1 MEAEGDNIEW
11 FIYIGQENIPR
22 HVTHV
27 IVDVQV
33 IPADAFHRH
42 PNIVEVICHEDVEI
56 IEEMAF
62 TDCPSLKRFIMPGVK
77 IVEESAF
84 EDCTALTDVE
94 CGKLEIIEQWAFD
107 NCDDLRI
114 IKLPSVRIVQRG
126 AFWRCSSLREVKF
139 GSRLQRFDDGAFYK
153 CTSLERITI
162 PLKDGLITDDNIF
175 IECFALK
182 HVDLVEGTELHETVA
197 TLQLEEW
204 RKKMNEEIDS
214 INQILPN
221 APAGI
226 WHRVQEVV
234 ELDVGGKAQA
244 IRTWI
249 RSVLSKIVQYKAEH
263 RCVLREAETTLQFAL
278 PQDIMMSNVL
288 PFLAL
293 PSYAFEMDL
302 EDEDKASTT
311 LELPLPH
318 DIVMNNE
325 EPVSHYL
332 FYYHFFALLLVAV
345 FGLTGGLP
353 YASIHNLEISIQN
366 AFGYLQHGEM

>member
-11 FIYIGQENIPR
+11 FIYTGQENIPR

-139 GSRLQRFDDGAFYK
+139 GSRLQRFDEAAFYK
-153 CTSLERITI
+153 CSSLEQITI
-162 PLKDGLITDDNIF
+162 QLKDGLFPYDDIF
-175 IECFALK
+175 QECGKLM
-182 HVDLVEGTELHETVA
+182 HVDLVEGELHETIA
-197 TLQLEEW
+197 ALQLEDW
-204 RKKMNEEIDS
+204 RKNMKEEIDS

-221 APAGI
+221 ADAGYY
-226 WHRVQEVV
+226 HYEDGDEDFGEKAGEV
-234 ELDVGGKAQA
+234 
-244 IRTWI
+244 RRWI
-249 RSVLSKIVQYKAEH
+249 RSVLSKIIHYQEEH
-263 RCVLREAETTLQFAL
+263 HRLLDEEVAPTLQLAL
-278 PQDIMMSNVL
+278 PKDIAMNNVL

-293 PSYAFEMDL
+293 PPHTFEVGDEGEE
-302 EDEDKASTT
+302 EDSDDEVLSADSF
-311 LELPLPH
+311 
-318 DIVMNNE
+318 VE
-325 EPVSHYL
+325 E
-332 FYYHFFALLLVAV
+332 
-345 FGLTGGLP
+345 
-353 YASIHNLEISIQN
+353 E
-366 AFGYLQHGEM
+366 EEE